1 MDILKNLFH
10 KEPNTVKSYNSDTN
24 ESYELK
30 SNSAAIDNET
40 HSDEVLD
47 GYILTIDTNWS
58 SEDKQR
64 PNGKLDHSKLKGT
77 IITPSCDV
85 YSFTYNQLTFNI
97 TEAQVGMHVTFKP
110 VHGKTATGL
119 RI

>member
-77 IITPSCDV
+77 IITPFCDV
-85 YSFTYNQLTFNI
+85 YSFKYIVLTYNI
-97 TEAQVGMHVTFKP
+97 TEAQLGIHVTF
-110 VHGKTATGL
+110 
-119 RI
+119 